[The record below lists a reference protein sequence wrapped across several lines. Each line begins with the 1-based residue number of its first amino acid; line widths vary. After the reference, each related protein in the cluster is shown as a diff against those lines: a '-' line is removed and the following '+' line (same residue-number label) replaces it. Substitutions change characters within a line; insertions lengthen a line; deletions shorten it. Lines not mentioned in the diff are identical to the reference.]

1 MADAH
6 LDSRSELSADAVR
19 AAQRILIIGSPGAGK
34 STLAN
39 RLSEIV
45 RLPVIHL
52 DNQYWQAGWRRPPTA
67 AWAEKLAELL
77 ARDRWIMDGN
87 YMDSMA
93 LRLERADLVL
103 DLDFPPLLCLA
114 RVSWRGVRRL
124 LGDRSSLPREIWS
137 DRPRLDVDP
146 AFVRLIL
153 GFRSTQRP
161 RMTDLLSRFR
171 GDRRV
176 FQSPRELEAF
186 LAQLGSES
194 NPSHRGTPCRSES

>member
-6 LDSRSELSADAVR
+6 VEAHSELRAGAVR
-19 AAQRILIIGSPGAGK
+19 TAQRILIIGSPGAGK
-34 STLAN
+34 STMAARLA
-39 RLSEIV
+39 EIV

-52 DNQYWQAGWRRPPTA
+52 DDHYWQAGWRRQTPAT
-67 AWAEKLAELL
+67 WAEELAELL

-87 YMDSMA
+87 YLDSMA

-114 RVSWRGVRRL
+114 RASWRGVRRL
-124 LGDRSSLPREIWS
+124 LGDRSSLPREVRAH
-137 DRPRLDVDP
+137 RPRLDIDP

-153 GFRSTQRP
+153 GFRSAQRP
-161 RMTDLLSRFR
+161 RMAELLSRFR

-176 FQSPRELEAF
+176 FQSPGELEAF
-186 LAQLGSES
+186 LAQLSSES
-194 NPSHRGTPCRSES
+194 SPFHRGAACRLES